1 MVVDTLVPTLE
12 RLRQVGPLE
21 FEITLIYKVPGQP
34 GDREILWE
42 NNNNKNNK
50 IIKITSFFK

>member
-1 MVVDTLVPTLE
+1 MVPTLE

-42 NNNNKNNK
+42 NNNKNNK
-50 IIKITSFFK
+50 IIKIISFFN

>member
-1 MVVDTLVPTLE
+1 MVPTLE

-42 NNNNKNNK
+42 NNNK
-50 IIKITSFFK
+50 IIKITSFFN